1 MNEGSLKRVGQERLI
16 QEVTWVGWA
25 RNIQIS
31 TPRNKK
37 DPIGNLSFL
46 ALIEV
51 WFRAFLVGF
60 PN

>member
-1 MNEGSLKRVGQERLI
+1 MEKRVVEKRVGQERSI

-25 RNIQIS
+25 RNIPIS

-37 DPIGNLSFL
+37 DPIGILSFL

-51 WFRAFLVGF
+51 WF
-60 PN
+60 